1 MKEND
6 RKNFE
11 ETLVVARE
19 ALDPLW
25 KGEIHNEGCRSRGWG
40 SRTNKDN
47 PLGGSNITMATE
59 DEVVILNLKNG
70 NLQIHG
76 YSKDTNTKLGEKV
89 KDLLKDK
96 GLLK

>member
-6 RKNFE
+6 RNFE
-11 ETLVVARE
+11 ANLVDARKV
-19 ALDPLW
+19 LDPLW
-25 KGEIHNEGCRSRGWG
+25 KGEIHNKGCRSRGWG

-59 DEVVILNLKNG
+59 DEAVIVNLKDRE
-70 NLQIHG
+70 LQVHG
-76 YSKDTNTKLGEKV
+76 YSKNPNTKLGKEV
-89 KDLLKDK
+89 EALLKDK